1 MGERRATARR
11 ARTQRT
17 GSFLR
22 TARRDGISVAGAFF
36 ARAAGAFPAA
46 GFTVFAAAFFASV
59 FTGAFF
65 AEGFAVVFFAA
76 GFVATFFAA
85 GFAAAFV
92 AAGPTT
98 SIREEPYEAQV
109 IEQYGVRGVIGKG
122 GMGPRTLEALRKH
135 GCVYIHAIGGLAVVL
150 AQKVVQVK
158 GVHMLDELGVPE
170 AMWSIE
176 VKDFPSVITM
186 DSHGDSLHEKMFNE
200 SRAAAEALMQQGVRK
215 ISKAG

>member
-1 MGERRATARR
+1 MPKKIELPISESAIRELRIGDEVEISGEMVLGRDAAHKHLVKTFDREFERLARDR
-11 ARTQRT
+11 
-17 GSFLR
+17 FLYHCGPVVQKN
-22 TARRDGISVAGAFF
+22 ADGTY
-36 ARAAGAFPAA
+36 R
-46 GFTVFAAAFFASV
+46 
-59 FTGAFF
+59 
-65 AEGFAVVFFAA
+65 
-76 GFVATFFAA
+76 
-85 GFAAAFV
+85 FV

-150 AQKVVQVK
+150 AQKVVSVK

-186 DSHGDSLHEKMFNE
+186 DSHGDSLHEKMFSE
-200 SRAAAEALMQQGVRK
+200 SRAVAEELMRK
-215 ISKAG
+215 GAPASSRKAG